1 MGEALIILLIGL
13 IVGALI
19 GSFITMLVVD
29 EGQDIDEDDL
39 FKG

>member
-19 GSFITMLVVD
+19 GSFINMLVVD